1 MSISVRWLRETCL
14 VLLMAVVLAG
24 CDDGGRPFDQ
34 VQGQP
39 PVYLDEVDPQARD
52 ATIRQLSQAIEQG
65 TRAHP
70 LQPGDVVDVQFFRE
84 RMATVRDYRIG
95 VGDEI
100 EVSFDYQPQMSRS
113 YVVRPD
119 GRIALA
125 QRGEMVVVRKRPAD
139 VAREIAAR
147 YADVYVD
154 PSVTVNIRR
163 FTSDTDSFLA
173 MIAGSVGAHV
183 EHVTVAPDGTVT
195 LPMLRPIRI
204 AGRTVDDLGV
214 ILNHDYA
221 ERLGNISTTARL
233 ASVANQQV
241 FVFGEVQRPGPIP
254 STRARSVVQLIAAA
268 GGPNEFAAMSAVRVL
283 YWDEVGQP
291 RIRQI
296 NVMDVLQKFSL
307 DQDLVVPANSVVY
320 VPPTALAKA
329 GRLVDQ
335 VIRRLFLFQGVSVG
349 FQYGAT
355 LNR

>member
-1 MSISVRWLRETCL
+1 MILTFLAFV
-14 VLLMAVVLAG
+14 AIAG
-24 CDDGGRPFDQ
+24 CDEGGRPFDQ
-34 VQGQP
+34 VQGQA

-52 ATIRQLSQAIEQG
+52 ATIKELSQAIEQG

-70 LQPGDVVDVQFFRE
+70 LQPGDVVTVLFFRE
-84 RMATVRDYRIG
+84 RLGTVRDYRIG

-100 EVSFDYQPQMSRS
+100 EVSFDFQPQMSRT
-113 YVVRPD
+113 YTVRPD

-125 QRGEMVVVRKRPAD
+125 QRGEIIVTSRRPAD
-139 VAREIAAR
+139 VAREISRR
-147 YADVYVD
+147 YADLYVD
-154 PSVTVNIRR
+154 PSVTVNVRR

-173 MIAGSVGAHV
+173 MIAGATGAHA
-183 EHVTVAPDGTVT
+183 EHVTIAPDGTVT
-195 LPMLRPIRI
+195 LPMLRPVRI
-204 AGRTVDDLGV
+204 AGRTVDDLAV

-221 ERLGNISTTARL
+221 ERLGNVTTTTRL
-233 ASVANQQV
+233 ASVASQQV

-296 NVMDVLQKFSL
+296 NVMDVLQKFKL
-307 DQDLVVPANSVVY
+307 DQDLVVPANAVVY
-320 VPPTALAKA
+320 VPPTTLAKA

-335 VIRRLFLFQGVSVG
+335 VIRRLFLFQGVNVG

-355 LNR
+355 LRQ